1 MIKSIRKILIWFLV
15 GLVAALAIFSITLG
29 GVIRSEI
36 ERESTLAMGVNTA
49 IESINV
55 NLFTGHLRINNFII
69 SNPPT
74 FSTPHLLKVS
84 QLQVETPPWNLF
96 SNVVQ
101 LHKFAIGQLS
111 FNIEQNRLNNNLLVV
126 VKNLQE
132 NKQKQEAQ
140 PDDRAEKRFQADLVT
155 VDRVETIV
163 KATIFDQVLA
173 DQTLAVNDLRFEGLT
188 SENAAGVLLPE
199 LLRKVLLE
207 SIAATIDPEKIN
219 VPIELPDII
228 RNL

>member
-1 MIKSIRKILIWFLV
+1 MGKSIRKILIWFLV
-15 GLVAALAIFSITLG
+15 GLVAALAIFSMTLG
-29 GVIRSEI
+29 GIVRSEI
-36 ERESTLAMGVNTA
+36 ERESTLAMGVDTA
-49 IESINV
+49 IESIKV
-55 NLFTGHLRINNFII
+55 NLFTGHLQINNFMI

-74 FSTPHLLKVS
+74 FSTPFLLRVTR
-84 QLQVETPPWNLF
+84 LEVETPPWNLF
-96 SNVVQ
+96 SDVVQ
-101 LHKFAIGQLS
+101 LQKFAIEQIS

-132 NKQKQEAQ
+132 NQQRQEQ
-140 PDDRAEKRFQADLVT
+140 DDSGKPEKRFKADLVT

-163 KATIFDQVLA
+163 KATIFDKVLA
-173 DQTLAVNDLRFEGLT
+173 DETLSVSNLRLEGLT
-188 SENAAGVLLPE
+188 ADNARGVILAE